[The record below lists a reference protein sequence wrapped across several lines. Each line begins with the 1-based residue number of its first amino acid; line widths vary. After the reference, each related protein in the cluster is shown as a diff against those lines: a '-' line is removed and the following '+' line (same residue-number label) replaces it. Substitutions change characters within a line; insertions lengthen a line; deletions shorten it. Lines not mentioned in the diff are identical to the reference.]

1 MKRYPRVT
9 VPHHDSDGLSLRL
22 TFCKFNVDCQW
33 ELKVDRTG
41 LSEMK
46 RYPRVT
52 VPHHDSDGPSLRL
65 TFCKFNVDCQW
76 ELKVDGSVLNEEV
89 SQSDCSSP

>member
-33 ELKVDRTG
+33 ELKVDG
-41 LSEMK
+41 LWSIAGTRDSESSGSPIFA
-46 RYPRVT
+46 RLHCRP
-52 VPHHDSDGPSLRL
+52 GP
-65 TFCKFNVDCQW
+65 
-76 ELKVDGSVLNEEV
+76 
-89 SQSDCSSP
+89 